1 MKMKKKKKKKKGHF
15 FVFFIHHASKNIIG
29 IFSDGVRWE
38 GAPVPRRVSECFTE
52 SLLTAASGVGGGVCA
67 FSRSSKDCARE
78 RERPTPPF
86 MILGVPAAP

>member
-1 MKMKKKKKKKKGHF
+1 MMKNEHT
-15 FVFFIHHASKNIIG
+15 SKNIIG
-29 IFSDGVRWE
+29 IFSVE
-38 GAPVPRRVSECFTE
+38 GGRAPRGVSECLTE